1 MFRDIPIIRFG
12 VTDGRKADVFS
23 VESRKWCKS

>member
-12 VTDGRKADVFS
+12 VSDGRKADVFS
-23 VESRKWCKS
+23 VESQEVV